1 MKKVVY
7 SIPDVDVKLIKFYSS
22 DPYQEFADVPG
33 RVVENVVSELNEI
46 DAIQRTNPIAFI
58 KQSDGSYLLVTKAED
73 AKNDLKRVD

>member
-7 SIPDVDVKLIKFYSS
+7 SIPDVDVKLIKFYAA
-22 DPYQEFADVPG
+22 DPYQEFSDVPG

-58 KQSDGSYLLVTKAED
+58 KQNDGSYLLVTRAGDGKTM
-73 AKNDLKRVD
+73 N